1 MNLHR
6 LTLLSF
12 IFAAIGF
19 GQARPPKIALVNIQ
33 DAIVA
38 TTDGQT
44 ADQQLEAEFAPKK
57 AKLEQEHKEIEALQ
71 KRLEQETL
79 SDDDRKRLTK
89 ELDDKTV
96 LANLESDQDD
106 ADLAAAQKKV
116 LSAIGKKMIALIAD
130 YASRQGYVMVFDV
143 STSQAPLLY
152 AENATDITK
161 EVVAAYESKYKK

>member
-1 MNLHR
+1 MKFFR
-6 LTLLSF
+6 LSLLPLL
-12 IFAAIGF
+12 FAAIGLA
-19 GQARPPKIALVNIQ
+19 QPKPPKIALVNIQ

-44 ADQQLEAEFAPKK
+44 ADQQLETEFGPRKT
-57 AKLEQEHKEIEALQ
+57 KLEAEHKAIEALQ
-71 KRLEQETL
+71 NKLEQETL
-79 SDDDRKRLTK
+79 SDEDRKRLTK

-96 LANLESDQDD
+96 LANVESDQDD

-116 LSAIGKKMIALIAD
+116 LSTIGKKMIAVIVD
-130 YASRQGYVMVFDV
+130 YAARQGYAMVFDV

-161 EVVAAYESKYKK
+161 EVVAEYESKHKK